1 MTLSFAPSTVKIPFW
16 SICKSPD
23 LSRICC
29 HQSMSTDS
37 VPGWVLSS
45 TTLCSCTEGELRA
58 ELADC
63 GLAASAF
70 PAGGFPAGCGLAAEK
85 SLVVAVAGDRGIGG
99 PIWDGSGLTWDEPK
113 TAIGGLLAGVDV
125 LAGGVAGFTG
135 VGLGKTPVARGG
147 GGPVCGDVREKTH
160 GIVAVAATIPT
171 ARTAAV
177 RARRGERRSAD
188 RPGRAVV
195 LAGAGPLHRDA
206 RGCRERPA
214 VRHRQQDAAHPAGG
228 HQLLGRAGDHH
239 LRSAAVLADDL
250 HLGPV
255 GAPLPRRAEAA

>member
-1 MTLSFAPSTVKIPFW
+1 L
-16 SICKSPD
+16 
-23 LSRICC
+23 
-29 HQSMSTDS
+29 
-37 VPGWVLSS
+37 PGWVLSS

-70 PAGGFPAGCGLAAEK
+70 PADCGFAAGAFPAGCGLAAEK

-99 PIWDGSGLTWDEPK
+99 PIWDGSGLTWEEPK

-135 VGLGKTPVARGG
+135 VGPGKTPVARGG

-177 RARRGERRSAD
+177 RARRGERRSA
-188 RPGRAVV
+188 GS
-195 LAGAGPLHRDA
+195 
-206 RGCRERPA
+206 
-214 VRHRQQDAAHPAGG
+214 VRMFMRSSRW
-228 HQLLGRAGDHH
+228 LI
-239 LRSAAVLADDL
+239 SAAMGRCGCGTA
-250 HLGPV
+250 
-255 GAPLPRRAEAA
+255 R